1 MMQASSQKNNLTSV
15 RVKKITQEKAVV
27 EILNSKVEFSLPLE
41 ILSENIKVDERLEIK
56 ILDTSQINESRD
68 DFARKLLEKM
78 IN

>member
-1 MMQASSQKNNLTSV
+1 MQASSQKNNLTSV